1 MTGEAASGRVV
12 EFPTARAFVPFLR
25 PSRYKGAYGGRGSAK
40 SHDFGKNLIKRCVE
54 KLGTRWV
61 CVREVQ
67 KSLEQSV
74 KRLLDDKIKAFGVE
88 DCFQSSNTQ
97 IRTPGDGVIIFQGM
111 QDHTSDSIKSL
122 EGFDGAWV
130 EEAQSLSARSLTLL
144 RPTIREPG
152 SELWFTWNPDQPTD
166 PVDQLLRGDNPPPGA
181 IVRGVTWMDN
191 PWFPDVLRA
200 EMEYDRR
207 RDPEKY
213 QHVWGG
219 GYQRHSE
226 ARVFKNWKV
235 DTFEA
240 PPGTTFYWG
249 ADWGFSV
256 DPSTL
261 VRCYL
266 VGRTLFIDR
275 EAYKVGVEV
284 DYLPA
289 FFDSMACGCSS
300 DLSLPDDERKSLCPR
315 PEHHAEARRWTIV
328 ADSARPET
336 ISYLNRH
343 GYPKMVPAKKG
354 SGSVE
359 EGVIFLQGFD
369 IVVHERCTHTRDELT
384 NYRYKV
390 NKMIEPGQPGHVLP
404 FLEDKKNH
412 VIDPLRY
419 SVEEL
424 IAQNGTGTLGFPVE
438 VPEATIWSRFGGGDG
453 ESQPGVSN
461 WQGIA

>member
-1 MTGEAASGRVV
+1 MSAQGRIVD
-12 EFPTARAFVPFLR
+12 FPTARAFVPFLQ
-25 PSRYKGAYGGRGSAK
+25 PARYKGLHGGRGSAK
-40 SHDFGKNLIKRCVE
+40 SHDRATALVKRCVE
-54 KLGTRWV
+54 KPGTRWV

-74 KRLLDDKIKAFGVE
+74 KRLLDDKIKLHGVE
-88 DCFQSSNTQ
+88 DQFESTNTQ
-97 IRTPGDGVIIFQGM
+97 IKTPGDGVIIFQGM

-144 RPTIREPG
+144 RPTIRKEG
-152 SELWFTWNPDQPTD
+152 SELWFTWNPDKPTD

-181 IVRGVTWMDN
+181 IVKGVTWKDN
-191 PWFPDVLRA
+191 PWFPDVLKL
-200 EMEYDRR
+200 EMQYDLR

-219 GYQRHSE
+219 GYQQHSE

-240 PPGTTFYWG
+240 PAGTTFYWG

-266 VGRTLFIDR
+266 QGRTLFIDR

-284 DYLPA
+284 DHLPN
-289 FFDSMACGCSS
+289 FFDSMACGCGS
-300 DLSLPDDERKSLCPR
+300 DVSLPEGERKSLCPR
-315 PEHHAEARRWTIV
+315 PELHGEARRWTIA

-354 SGSVE
+354 PGSVE

-390 NKMIEPGQPGHVLP
+390 NKLIEPGQPGHVLP
-404 FLEDKKNH
+404 ILEDKKNH
-412 VIDPLRY
+412 IIDPLRY

-424 IAQNGTGTLGFPVE
+424 IAMNGNGELGYPVE
-438 VPEATIWSRFGGGDG
+438 VPEATMWSRFAGEASDHKPGTSDWSSLGG
-453 ESQPGVSN
+453 
-461 WQGIA
+461 